1 MDKLINFQALSLL
14 VTGKKDTLRPK
25 KIPKKYKTKVSK
37 LFELLEYW
45 NNDKDLMAISKHN
58 DLKEE
63 LKNVI
68 NKY

>member
-1 MDKLINFQALSLL
+1 MEKLINFQALSLL

-25 KIPKKYKTKVSK
+25 KIPKKYKLKVDK
-37 LFELLEYW
+37 LFELLELW
-45 NNDKDLMAISKHN
+45 HKDKELIPISKHSE
-58 DLKEE
+58 LKEE